1 MVSQRLLLLSG
12 ALLVAGLGGCASI
25 PADWGRGEAAQL
37 AASHG
42 RTIPQADDAAA
53 FTREALSRPLTADTA
68 VQLALLNN
76 PLVRSETARLGF
88 AAADLY
94 DAGRLAN
101 PVFSATR
108 LSPGDAAAPN
118 AQLTL
123 GIAFNFVNLLFLPVN
138 TRYAGAQ
145 FEAAKLAVAAA
156 AVDLAADVEAAYY
169 EAVGA
174 EQLAQMREAVVRAAK
189 ASADLAQRFF
199 DAGNISRRELA
210 LEQAAA
216 SQAHL
221 DALSARAAAVEARG
235 ALNRLMGLSAAQDTW
250 SLDAR
255 LAEPLPREDELGALL
270 RLAAGSRLDVA
281 AARTNAEALAARFG
295 LERRTRLI
303 GGIEIGVEREKD
315 YDGAINLGPTLQ
327 LELPLFNWGAGRVA
341 AARAALEQAE
351 AELDARVL
359 DSSNEV
365 KLANARLLSAKARA
379 ESYRSALIPQRE
391 AVVEQMER
399 EVNYMLIGVFE
410 LLVAKQQEYDAYA
423 GYLDAVRDY
432 WIARTELARAVGR
445 QLPSSDQPAEP
456 TLDPQELTKPKGGS
470 MDHSGHAM
478 GGVKGMDHS
487 GRHMQHEGME
497 TDDMPGMQGMDHGT
511 HEAASEP
518 EPKQEEQPA
527 EEKPAHEHQH
537 H

>member
-1 MVSQRLLLLSG
+1 M
-12 ALLVAGLGGCASI
+12 
-25 PADWGRGEAAQL
+25 
-37 AASHG
+37 
-42 RTIPQADDAAA
+42 
-53 FTREALSRPLTADTA
+53 
-68 VQLALLNN
+68 
-76 PLVRSETARLGF
+76 
-88 AAADLY
+88 
-94 DAGRLAN
+94 
-101 PVFSATR
+101 
-108 LSPGDAAAPN
+108 
-118 AQLTL
+118 
-123 GIAFNFVNLLFLPVN
+123 
-138 TRYAGAQ
+138 
-145 FEAAKLAVAAA
+145 
-156 AVDLAADVEAAYY
+156 
-169 EAVGA
+169 
-174 EQLAQMREAVVRAAK
+174 
-189 ASADLAQRFF
+189 
-199 DAGNISRRELA
+199 
-210 LEQAAA
+210 
-216 SQAHL
+216 
-221 DALSARAAAVEARG
+221 
-235 ALNRLMGLSAAQDTW
+235 
-250 SLDAR
+250 
-255 LAEPLPREDELGALL
+255 
-270 RLAAGSRLDVA
+270 
-281 AARTNAEALAARFG
+281 
-295 LERRTRLI
+295 
-303 GGIEIGVEREKD
+303 
-315 YDGAINLGPTLQ
+315 
-327 LELPLFNWGAGRVA
+327 FNWGAGRVA